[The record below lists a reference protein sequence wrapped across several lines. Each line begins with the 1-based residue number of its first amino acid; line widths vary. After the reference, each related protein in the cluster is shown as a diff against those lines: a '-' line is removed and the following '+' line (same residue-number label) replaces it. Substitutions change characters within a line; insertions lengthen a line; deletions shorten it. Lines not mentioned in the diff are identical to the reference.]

1 MNLILN
7 GYLPE
12 EFIEEVR
19 ASNDIVSVISDYVK
33 LERKGKDYFGLCP
46 FHKEKTPS
54 FSVVPAKQIYYCF
67 GCGKGGNVI
76 NFIMQVE
83 NLDYP
88 QAIRFLAER
97 ARLTIPEGEG
107 KEELKEYHLKE
118 QLLKLNKEAAK
129 FFYRQLMKDENQI
142 AREYIKGRSLTIETV
157 KKFGLGFS
165 PDSWEGLFKYI
176 KAEGYSNELIEKSG
190 LFLKKKAGGY
200 VDRFRNRIMFPIFD
214 LRGNVIA
221 FGGRT
226 ITGESPKYMNS
237 PETMV
242 YSKGRNLYALNI
254 AKNSGQS
261 NIVVVEGYMDV
272 ISLHQSGIINSVA
285 SLGTALTENQARLLK
300 KYAEDVI
307 ISYDADTAGQ
317 SATVRGMGV
326 LSNAGCNVK
335 VLIVPQGKD
344 PDEFIKNRGKEAFLK
359 LIENSYTLVE
369 YKIKL
374 LKKQISTDSVEGKI
388 SFLQK
393 VSKIISG
400 IDSSVE
406 REIYIRKI
414 SKEYDISEDSLFQ
427 EVYKL
432 LNKNEAP
439 KKGTR
444 TASVTTT
451 ENKLERENQPDK
463 KDLHLEKL
471 LVAFLA
477 TDNSV
482 YKRIKEQISLNF
494 FQDEEVKKVAEYLF
508 TRLDEGK
515 DILPADLMSLFQEN
529 SGEFAR
535 IVREECNCDDNTKAV
550 LDILRRME
558 QSKIERRQQEILDT
572 LSNKTDIPEGDVEK
586 LKRELQTIIIK
597 KKSL

>member
-19 ASNDIVSVISDYVK
+19 ASNDIISVISDYVR

-129 FFYRQLMKDENQI
+129 FFYRQLMKEENHK
-142 AREYIKGRSLTIETV
+142 AREYITGRALTVETV

-165 PDSWEGLFKYI
+165 PDSWDDLFKYI
-176 KAEGYSNELIEKSG
+176 KDSGYSDELIEKSG

-237 PETMV
+237 PETLV

-317 SATVRGMGV
+317 SATVRGMGI

-344 PDEFIKNRGKEAFLK
+344 PDEFIKNKGKEAFIK
-359 LIENSYTLVE
+359 LIDNSFTLVE

-374 LKKQISTDSVEGKI
+374 LKKQVSTDSVEGKI

-393 VSKIISG
+393 VSQIISG

-432 LNKNEAP
+432 LNKNEVP
-439 KKGTR
+439 RKGMK
-444 TASVTTT
+444 TASVTTI
-451 ENKLERENQPDK
+451 ENKLVKDNQTDK
-463 KDLHLEKL
+463 KDSHLERL

-482 YKRIKEQISLNF
+482 YKRIKDQISLDF

-515 DILPADLMSLFQEN
+515 DVLPADLMSLFQVN

-558 QSKIERRQQEILDT
+558 QSKIERRQQEILDL

-597 KKSL
+597 KKRL

>member
-1 MNLILN
+1 
-7 GYLPE
+7 
-12 EFIEEVR
+12 
-19 ASNDIVSVISDYVK
+19 VISDYVR

-54 FSVVPAKQIYYCF
+54 FSVVPAKQICYCF

-88 QAIRFLAER
+88 QAIKFLAER

-107 KEELKEYHLKE
+107 KEELKEYHFKE
-118 QLLKLNKEAAK
+118 ELLKLNKEAAK
-129 FFYRQLMKDENQI
+129 FFYSQLMKKESHK
-142 AREYIKGRSLTIETV
+142 AREYINGRALTIETV

-165 PDSWEGLFKYI
+165 PDSWDELYKYI
-176 KAEGYSNELIEKSG
+176 TAAGYSDTLIEKSG

-200 VDRFRNRIMFPIFD
+200 VDRFRNRLMFPIFD

-237 PETMV
+237 PETPV
-242 YSKGRNLYALNI
+242 YSKSRNLYALNI

-300 KYAEDVI
+300 KYAEDVV

-317 SATVRGMGV
+317 SATVRGMGI

-335 VLIVPQGKD
+335 ILIVPQGKD
-344 PDEFIKNRGKEAFLK
+344 PDEFIKSRGKEAFLK
-359 LIENSYTLVE
+359 LIENSFTLVE
-369 YKIKL
+369 YKIRL
-374 LKKQISTDSVEGKI
+374 LKKQISTDTVEGKI

-393 VSKIISG
+393 VSQIISG

-432 LNKNEAP
+432 INKNEVP
-439 KKGTR
+439 KKGMKM
-444 TASVTTT
+444 ASAVAS
-451 ENKLERENQPDK
+451 ENKLESDSQPDK
-463 KDLHLEKL
+463 KDLYLEKL
-471 LVAFLA
+471 LIAFLA

-482 YKRIKEQISLNF
+482 YRKIKDQISLDF
-494 FQDEEVKKVAEYLF
+494 FQDNEIKRVAEYLF
-508 TRLDEGK
+508 TKLNDGK
-515 DILPADLMSLFQEN
+515 EVLPADLISLFVEN
-529 SGEFAR
+529 PGEFAR

-550 LDILRRME
+550 LDILRKME
-558 QSKIERRQQEILDT
+558 QSKIERRQQEILDI